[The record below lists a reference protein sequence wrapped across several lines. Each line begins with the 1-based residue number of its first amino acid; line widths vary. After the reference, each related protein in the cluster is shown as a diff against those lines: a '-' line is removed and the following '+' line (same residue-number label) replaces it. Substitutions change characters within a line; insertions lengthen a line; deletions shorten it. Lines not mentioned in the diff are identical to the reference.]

1 MSSSSSSSLSGGT
14 VFQRARSGVDRIE
27 AQLQPG
33 GPRAGSGIKEDERA
47 VVDALIE
54 EVRRKAAPDG
64 MYGTQ
69 MREKALALISRWE
82 AVKRRFAP
90 THDVLDATRPE
101 SLQAAFV
108 GELQRL
114 GQDAVVEWYG
124 SDVVVRIGDCRFTV
138 MTLGRSVIV
147 EGMRQGRRIQF
158 RRTCAEPLIYGLP
171 VPHFCEL
178 PVDLANRIVGYC
190 ISVRDLAHLELTCKF
205 LNASCAPFWHNIATQ
220 LGLKGNLPPKTLVRN
235 HYAELRAIR
244 RRFVIPRVTGRYGG
258 PRHDPIGGFPYHPIT
273 GIWNDK
279 DPGGGLIPGRFM

>member
-1 MSSSSSSSLSGGT
+1 MSSSSLCVGT
-14 VFQRARSGVDRIE
+14 IFQRARSGVDRIE

-54 EVRRKAAPDG
+54 EVRRKAAPGG

-90 THDVLDATRPE
+90 THDVVDATTPE

-124 SDVVVRIGDCRFTV
+124 SDVVVRISDCRFTV

-147 EGMRQGRRIQF
+147 EG
-158 RRTCAEPLIYGLP
+158 
-171 VPHFCEL
+171 
-178 PVDLANRIVGYC
+178 
-190 ISVRDLAHLELTCKF
+190 
-205 LNASCAPFWHNIATQ
+205 
-220 LGLKGNLPPKTLVRN
+220 LGGPVRN
-235 HYAELRAIR
+235 H
-244 RRFVIPRVTGRYGG
+244 
-258 PRHDPIGGFPYHPIT
+258 
-273 GIWNDK
+273 
-279 DPGGGLIPGRFM
+279 

>member
-33 GPRAGSGIKEDERA
+33 GPRAGSGVWLRGRLTGGIRWFGCEGIKEDERA

-147 EGMRQGRRIQF
+147 EGMRQGRRIQCVEESGKIARGALARF

-190 ISVRDLAHLELTCKF
+190 ISVRDLA
-205 LNASCAPFWHNIATQ
+205 
-220 LGLKGNLPPKTLVRN
+220 
-235 HYAELRAIR
+235 
-244 RRFVIPRVTGRYGG
+244 
-258 PRHDPIGGFPYHPIT
+258 
-273 GIWNDK
+273 
-279 DPGGGLIPGRFM
+279 